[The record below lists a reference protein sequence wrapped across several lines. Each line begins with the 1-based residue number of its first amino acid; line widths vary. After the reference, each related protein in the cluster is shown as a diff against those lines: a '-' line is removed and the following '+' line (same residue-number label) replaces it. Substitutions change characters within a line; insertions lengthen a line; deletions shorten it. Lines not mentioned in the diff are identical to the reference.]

1 MNHNEVIRQ
10 VWPDWQVK
18 EIIGR
23 GSYGVVFRAVKE
35 KFGVEKES
43 AIKVVR
49 IPTDETQVA
58 QVQQGFGLDVNGL
71 KDYFYPEV
79 EKLKEEVVLM
89 EKLGEDPHCLQ
100 IQDFDILE
108 DPEGNVGWYILIR
121 MELLE
126 SLESKI
132 RRGSMRLGDVIS
144 LGEDILSALETCEAH
159 RIIHR
164 DIKPAN
170 IFVNQGGV
178 YKLGDF
184 GIAKDLTLESRNLSH
199 KGTDNYAAPEVC
211 QGKEYSSNIDIY
223 SLGLVLYQLLNKNKR
238 PFFGEGK
245 VTAIVSEEAYRKR
258 QMGERFPLPA
268 YGDGEL
274 FSIIEKMCAYNP
286 GERFQRACE
295 AKKALEWYRERHVR
309 QMNEVLWQ
317 GAEPGTAIPQRRE
330 QPHKIYNEGQN
341 TPKPVQRPGFERN
354 NTAEREYQVSEAGSY
369 IENNASEGYT
379 RSLHRTERRK
389 IEQSIDTGSFSN
401 NPYPNVQQI
410 LQEAN
415 QAPVKKKSK
424 ISMLFAAASLI
435 VVVLVG
441 LAVFA
446 NLNIQR
452 QEDSGN
458 NVAGSDKKG
467 TIKSKFQQYIEQ
479 NEDSNNATRLA
490 KAKEIADSPDVFEI
504 DKDTLDPEVY
514 INYTTGIWS
523 NKDNVMKDRD
533 GIYIGE
539 LNKGVP
545 DGYGV
550 FCYQSENTNDE
561 YKAWF
566 NYILL
571 GEWEKGSL
579 RNGESV
585 EERCIVRA
593 EYTDG
598 TNILAKG
605 TSHDEW
611 KDGRFVHEEAE
622 GSYYYHKTWKKDDQL
637 KENEWTFTG
646 TVSTRSVAVAVRG
659 TKKFLNGDVYEGEFQ
674 DDILV
679 KGKKHKS
686 DGTVY
691 DGEFRDGIIYNGTCY
706 DADGKLIS
714 KITNGV
720 WE

>member
-49 IPTDETQVA
+49 IPTDESQVA
-58 QVQQGFGLDVNGL
+58 QVQQSFGLDVNGL

-132 RRGSMRLGDVIS
+132 RRGSVRLGDVIS

-286 GERFQRACE
+286 RERFQRACE
-295 AKKALEWYRERHVR
+295 AQKALEWYRERHGR

-317 GAEPGTAIPQRRE
+317 GAEPGTATTQRVKQSYKTQDE
-330 QPHKIYNEGQN
+330 VQN
-341 TPKPVQRPGFERN
+341 TPKTTQRPRFERN
-354 NTAEREYQVSEAGSY
+354 NTAEREAPISQAGSY

-379 RSLHRTERRK
+379 RSLHRTEQR
-389 IEQSIDTGSFSN
+389 ETGQDIDERSFSN
-401 NPYPNVQQI
+401 NSYPRVEQI

-424 ISMLFAAASLI
+424 LSMLVGVIFLI
-435 VVVLVG
+435 AVIIAG
-441 LAVFA
+441 LAAFA
-446 NLNIQR
+446 NLYKSQK
-452 QEDSGN
+452 EDSSS
-458 NVAGSDKKG
+458 VVSSDRKQV
-467 TIKSKFQQYIEQ
+467 SKQSEKE
-479 NEDSNNATRLA
+479 NEDSNNAVRLA

-504 DKDTLDPEVY
+504 DKDTLGKEVY
-514 INYTTGIWS
+514 INYTFNFNPRGDSVGIP
-523 NKDNVMKDRD
+523 

-539 LNKGVP
+539 LSQGIP

-550 FCYQSENTNDE
+550 FCYELENKE
-561 YKAWF
+561 AWGTVNF
-566 NYILL
+566 L
-571 GEWEKGSL
+571 GEWENGSL
-579 RNGESV
+579 KNGRTV
-585 EERCIVRA
+585 ERRYIVHIKDN
-593 EYTDG
+593 DG
-598 TNILAKG
+598 
-605 TSHDEW
+605 E
-611 KDGRFVHEEAE
+611 DGSLIKYIFQDDWRDGWFIHNEAE
-622 GSYYYHKTWKKDDQL
+622 GTYYNQTVNDTGEDL
-637 KENEWTFTG
+637 LRSEFTFTG
-646 TVSTRSVAVAVRG
+646 TVEVNSISCVKGIRKYINDS
-659 TKKFLNGDVYEGEFQ
+659 YEEGEFKNGN
-674 DDILV
+674 L
-679 KGKKHKS
+679 
-686 DGTVY
+686 
-691 DGEFRDGIIYNGTCY
+691 YNGEGY
-706 DADGKLIS
+706 KA
-714 KITNGV
+714 NGQLSYRV
-720 WE
+720 KNGHTVD